1 VRWRRNNAAAAAS
14 RIELAWRRALRAAIE
29 GNWLGAE
36 TWLERIVE
44 SDSKDLDAYLAL
56 ARLYRNQGAI
66 GRAIRMHQ
74 NLLLR
79 SELNR
84 SERVEAL
91 LELGRDFEEGG
102 FRSRAAATYEEL
114 LGLESG
120 HAEILARLVSILLEL
135 NDFPRAFALVKRL
148 RRRNRETGDRLEV
161 TVLLAQSEAQIESGD
176 NDGARRSIKRCIRR
190 DKTCGQ
196 AWLRLGELETEG
208 GKKNRA
214 LDAWKRGA
222 EADREVATEIYPKLA
237 ATYAAKGK
245 AKDFD
250 AFLLKLLERRP
261 DDHAAQVALARVR
274 GGRGDSAL
282 AIEDLARA
290 VEVTPEELRLR
301 SELGRQL
308 LAGGQDLEALKAYG
322 ELLEL
327 IDRLSMS
334 PNGADRE
341 VDR

>member
-1 VRWRRNNAAAAAS
+1 MRWRRDHAAAAAS
-14 RIELAWRRALRAAIE
+14 QIELAWRRALRAAIE

-44 SDSKDLDAYLAL
+44 ADSKDLDSYLAL

-84 SERVEAL
+84 NQRAEAL

-120 HAEILARLVSILLEL
+120 NAEILERLVSLLLESSE
-135 NDFPRAFALVKRL
+135 FPRALALVKRL
-148 RRRNRETGDRLEV
+148 RRRNREAGDRLELAL
-161 TVLLAQSEAQIESGD
+161 LLAQSDAQIETGD
-176 NDGARRSIKRCIRR
+176 HDGARRSIKRCLRR
-190 DKTCGQ
+190 NKTCGR
-196 AWLRLGELETEG
+196 AWLRLGELEAER
-208 GKKNRA
+208 GKTNRA

-222 EADREVATEIYPKLA
+222 ESDPRAAAEIYPKLA
-237 ATYAAKGK
+237 ATFAAKGK
-245 AKDFD
+245 AEDFD

-261 DDHAAQVALARVR
+261 EDHFARIALARAR
-274 GGRGDSAL
+274 RSRGDSAS

-290 VEVTPEELRLR
+290 VEVAPEALSLR

-308 LAGGQDLEALKAYG
+308 IASGQDSEALKAYG
-322 ELLEL
+322 ELLEV
-327 IDRLSMS
+327 IDHLPSS
-334 PNGADRE
+334 KGDADQE
-341 VDR
+341 GGH